1 MREIGKGT
9 EPHSLTLHRKTQHSH
24 YDNYVDKSDLRSALY
39 EEQGGICCYC
49 MSRIVNDPLE
59 MKIEHWQS
67 QSEYPAQQLVYSN
80 LLGACRGGEGLHSDQ
95 QHCDTRK
102 GNQALMWNPANP
114 QHHIETRIYYKRD
127 GQICSND
134 ATFNTELEKKV
145 LNLNVPELKNNRKAV
160 LDGVT
165 KWWQKTRDSQKSSP
179 SRLQVEDKINAY
191 LSKKNGKLNP
201 FCQVAIWWLRK
212 KLDNK

>member
-1 MREIGKGT
+1 MREISKGS
-9 EPHSLTLHRKTQHSH
+9 EPHSLIQYRKTENC
-24 YDNYVDKSDLRSALY
+24 NYTDYVGKSDLRSALY

-59 MKIEHWQS
+59 MKTEHWQC
-67 QSEYPAQQLVYSN
+67 QSDYPAKQLIYSN
-80 LLGACRGGEGLHSDQ
+80 LLGACKGGEGLPSEQ

-102 GNQALMWNPANP
+102 GNQSLMWNPANP
-114 QHHIETRIYYKRD
+114 QHHIETRIYYKLD

-134 ATFNTELEKKV
+134 ATFDTQLEEV
-145 LNLNVPELKNNRKAV
+145 LNLNLPELKNQHKAV
-160 LDGVT
+160 LDDVT
-165 KWWQKTRDSQKSSP
+165 QWWQKTRDFQKSSP
-179 SRLQVEDKINAY
+179 SRLQVEKKINAY
-191 LSKKNGKLNP
+191 LFKKNVRLPP